1 MLSINK
7 YAGSNCF
14 KTNNIK
20 RKTKLLSRPGETCQN
35 WETPIGTGKVDW
47 SDEISCLSDH
57 EKILQKFHLTTY
69 ISI

>member
-1 MLSINK
+1 MHVQIVLRH
-7 YAGSNCF
+7 AA
-14 KTNNIK
+14 NNIK

-35 WETPIGTGKVDW
+35 WETPIGTEKIDW

-57 EKILQKFHLTTY
+57 EKILQKFHLATY